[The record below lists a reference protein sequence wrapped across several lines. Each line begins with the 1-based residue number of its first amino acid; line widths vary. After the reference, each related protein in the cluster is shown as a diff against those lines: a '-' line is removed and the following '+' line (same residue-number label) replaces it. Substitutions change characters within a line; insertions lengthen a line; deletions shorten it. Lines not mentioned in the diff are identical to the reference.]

1 MFNKAQQNGDES
13 FYSSTT
19 DVQKYPRKHRA
30 SCPSLPRVI
39 YVWESHG
46 DSSISGLLCQGQ
58 ILWENMSTMNMHSR
72 AYLLLEREFIE
83 HEKAKIFGITVAPVG
98 DSLMEWVA
106 EIEGLKDTLWEGAEL
121 QLSLRYTEE
130 YNRVPPSITFNTIP
144 FHPNVDPKTGRP
156 CLDFLDDPTKWDS
169 KLTMTSILLCIQV
182 LLSIPVLKNPVNLE
196 AAHLLKNNYPL
207 YRKKVIQCVKTSQHL
222 DAISLERSLST
233 FRRPQEDEEYG
244 QERYVT
250 SISYEEYYWTWYK
263 LATSKAAEE
272 FKSPVFE
279 DPNFIGNRY
288 GWRAENVDK
297 GQWDSLTHRLLIS
310 EFIKNQKRER
320 LVESKKSHP
329 LLSPSPASGSQSTSG
344 RESKN
349 RSQDE
354 EQWEKEAEDLVMW
367 SASLEHMKLD

>member
-1 MFNKAQQNGDES
+1 M
-13 FYSSTT
+13 SST
-19 DVQKYPRKHRA
+19 
-30 SCPSLPRVI
+30 
-39 YVWESHG
+39 
-46 DSSISGLLCQGQ
+46 IS
-58 ILWENMSTMNMHSR
+58 MHSR
-72 AYLLLEREFIE
+72 AYLLLEREYIE
-83 HEKAKIFGITVAPVG
+83 HEEARIFGITVAPVG

-106 EIEGLKDTLWEGAEL
+106 DIEGLKDTLWEGAEL
-121 QLSLRYTEE
+121 QLSLRYTED
-130 YNRVPPSITFNTIP
+130 YNRIPPSVTFNTIP

-156 CLDFLDDPTKWDS
+156 CVDFLDDPTKWDT
-169 KLTMTSILLCIQV
+169 KFTMTSILLSIQV
-182 LLSIPVLKNPVNLE
+182 LLSNPVLENPVNLE
-196 AAHLLKNNYPL
+196 AADLLKNNFPQ
-207 YRKKVIQCVKTSQHL
+207 YRKKVIRCVRTSQHL
-222 DAISLERSLST
+222 DAISLASSLSI

-244 QERYVT
+244 QERFLSFYKINILPENLCQIANCIILSENSSFSQIYIFRYVA

-263 LATSKAAEE
+263 LATSKAADE

-288 GWRAENVDK
+288 GWRAANVDK
-297 GQWDSLTHRLLIS
+297 GQWDALTHRLLIS

-329 LLSPSPASGSQSTSG
+329 TLPSPTPASVSRITSG
-344 RESKN
+344 RVSKN

>member
-1 MFNKAQQNGDES
+1 MQ
-13 FYSSTT
+13 
-19 DVQKYPRKHRA
+19 
-30 SCPSLPRVI
+30 
-39 YVWESHG
+39 
-46 DSSISGLLCQGQ
+46 
-58 ILWENMSTMNMHSR
+58 
-72 AYLLLEREFIE
+72 
-83 HEKAKIFGITVAPVG
+83 
-98 DSLMEWVA
+98 
-106 EIEGLKDTLWEGAEL
+106 
-121 QLSLRYTEE
+121 
-130 YNRVPPSITFNTIP
+130 
-144 FHPNVDPKTGRP
+144 VDPKTGRP
-156 CLDFLDDPTKWDS
+156 CLDFLDDPTKWDT
-169 KLTMTSILLCIQV
+169 KLTMTGILLCIQV

-196 AAHLLKNNYPL
+196 AANLLKNNYPL
-207 YRKKVIQCVKTSQHL
+207 YRKKVIQCVRTSQHL

-250 SISYEEYYWTWYK
+250 SISYEEYYWTWDK

-320 LVESKKSHP
+320 LVESKKSYHT

-367 SASLEHMKLD
+367 SASLENMKLD